1 MEKEF
6 LRKRK
11 VEILRQAKMGHS
23 CACIKMLYNSRS
35 LFSFEEFRKVFTRC
49 VFELFAHQDITHLL
63 NVLKDCLPCDIYTW
77 FDNNFYYYFKCSY
90 IYYGFI
96 D

>member
-23 CACIKMLYNSRS
+23 CACIKLLYASRS
-35 LFSFEEFRKVFTRC
+35 LFSYEEYCKVFTRSLY
-49 VFELFAHQDITHLL
+49 ELFSHKVITDLL
-63 NVLKDCLPCDIYTW
+63 EFLKQCLPCDVWTW
-77 FDNNFYYYFKCSY
+77 LNTNFYYYFNCNY
-90 IYYGFI
+90 LYYGCAY
-96 D
+96 